1 MELLNTPREFEV
13 AYDRPFFEDD
23 VKFRWCSLFQETT
36 EVFHIQR
43 KLDKDWKWKVE
54 PCMIK

>member
-1 MELLNTPREFEV
+1 MELVNTPREFEV

-23 VKFRWCSLFQETT
+23 VKSVFQETA

-43 KLDKDWKWKVE
+43 KQDKDWKWKLE